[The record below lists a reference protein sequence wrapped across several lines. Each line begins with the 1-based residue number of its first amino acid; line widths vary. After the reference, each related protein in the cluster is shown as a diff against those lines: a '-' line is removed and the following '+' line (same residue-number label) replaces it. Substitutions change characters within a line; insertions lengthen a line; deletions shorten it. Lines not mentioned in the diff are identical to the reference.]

1 MFSSSIQTNGDNQ
14 DAPDYVYYNADIINN
29 TTQNTF
35 GGQAVKDPQI
45 RFNETRDTA
54 VIRNAADY
62 YFSIIR
68 FTMDGANRDLPLFI
82 PNIAEGTGQTN
93 VNLTTYAMAVSAQQK
108 MDLGAGN
115 VTITAKPVP
124 RFIQYVPE
132 TQNLVAAPPPR
143 NIAANEFQGQW
154 NAGVQYLLGQIVAI
168 NPPDQYGVFSEPFY
182 QVAPQTQWRPDA
194 TYQPGQVVQ
203 FNNTLYQA
211 IAVNSGVTPV
221 VGANWILAPPVGT
234 NPVGSSLW
242 VRVGNDLGNSQ
253 DLTSR
258 YYWVYTYQHWVN
270 LWNQTMLDPASFSL
284 PPDATNANS
293 TCAYQDTYNALYAAY
308 LTAGGVGG
316 DFPYATF
323 GAFCNTVYPPVMKFV
338 AETSKF
344 DIYLDSAGFGERLTA
359 FTPVAYSAGP
369 PVVVGL
375 PEHLQMRLFFNANM
389 FGLYANYDN
398 LYYNDVAIAG
408 LGAVPDGYVNE
419 ILSTNKAFQNVAD
432 FRLSPYTGVAP
443 LGYSPVSLTGSTVT
457 PNMINRVYY
466 LAQQDYSSTD
476 SLWSPV
482 SSIVFTSTLLPVKTE
497 ATGAPVVLGV
507 GNLGFSQATVQSA
520 FQPIITDISLDTSSG
535 NADAYRRFIYYA
547 PSAEYRLSDFSSS
560 KQDIRNIDIQVFWKN
575 RLDNQLYP
583 INMFNLSSVSIKVMF
598 KHKDAK

>member
-1 MFSSSIQTNGDNQ
+1 MFSSNIQTNGDNQ

-35 GGQAVKDPQI
+35 GGQAIRDPQI

-54 VIRNAADY
+54 IIRNAADY

-82 PNIAEGTGQTN
+82 PNIAEGTGQNN

-108 MDLGAGN
+108 MDIAGTGN
-115 VTITAKPVP
+115 VDIIGKPVP

-132 TQNLVAAPPPR
+132 TQNLVSAPPPR
-143 NIAANEFQGQW
+143 NIAANDFMGQW
-154 NAGVQYLLGQIVAI
+154 SGGTQYLLGQIVSM
-168 NPPDQYGVFSEPFY
+168 NPPDIYGAFSEPFY
-182 QVAPQTQWRPDA
+182 QVQPQNQFSFQQ
-194 TYQPGQVVQ
+194 TYQIGAVVQ
-203 FNNTLYQA
+203 YNNTLYQA
-211 IAVNSGVTPV
+211 IAVSTGTTPA

-242 VRVGNDLGNSQ
+242 NRVGNDLGNSQ
-253 DLTSR
+253 DLSSR

-270 LWNQTMLDPASFSL
+270 LWNATMLDPAQFASA
-284 PPDATNANS
+284 PGAVS
-293 TCAYQDTYNALYAAY
+293 TCAYQDTYNALYSAY
-308 LTAGGVGG
+308 ITAGGLAGS
-316 DFPYATF
+316 FPYATF
-323 GAFCNTVYPPVMKFV
+323 GAFCNTVYPPVMKFM
-338 AETSKF
+338 ADTSKF
-344 DIYLDSAGFGERLTA
+344 EIYLDSAGFGQRLTA
-359 FTPVAYSAGP
+359 FTPVPYSAGP

-398 LYYNDVAIAG
+398 EYYNTPTIAG

-419 ILSTNKAFQNVAD
+419 ILPTNKAFQNIAD

-443 LGYSPVSLTGSTVT
+443 LGYTPVSLTGASIT
-457 PNMINRVYY
+457 PNMINRVFI

-476 SLWSPV
+476 SLWSPC
-482 SSIVFTSTLLPVKTE
+482 SSIVFTSTLLPIKSE
-497 ATGAPVVLGV
+497 ATGAPVVLGA
-507 GNLGFSQATVQSA
+507 GNIGFSQATVQSA

-535 NADAYRRFIYYA
+535 NADSYRRFIYYA

-560 KQDIRNIDIQVFWKN
+560 KQDIRNIDIQVYWKN

-598 KHKDAK
+598 RHKDAK